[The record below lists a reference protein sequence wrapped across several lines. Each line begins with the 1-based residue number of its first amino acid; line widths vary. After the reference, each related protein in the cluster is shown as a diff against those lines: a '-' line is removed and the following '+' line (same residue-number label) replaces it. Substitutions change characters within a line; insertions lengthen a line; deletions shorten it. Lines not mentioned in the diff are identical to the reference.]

1 MLCSYCAEA
10 EKRNYFGLSTKR
22 EPAFISKGFSD
33 WKKAFEK
40 FQIDEGSD
48 CHNEAKQMKI
58 LAATA
63 EPIDEQSDSKLADQK
78 RNNRQIFLKILEK
91 LRFLSRQ
98 GLPMLGDSNN
108 RNFIH
113 FSLSEASYDSRIY
126 KWLEKKTIKFT
137 HLTIQNDRLKLMSVS
152 ILRNISKNVKQSKF
166 YTIMVDEV
174 TDVSNHEELVICIR
188 WIDHNFEP
196 HKEMIGL
203 YQVEDIKSE
212 TLRMP

>member
-48 CHNEAKQMKI
+48 CHNEAKQIKI
-58 LAATA
+58 LAATT
-63 EPIDEQSDSKLADQK
+63 EPIDEQSNSKLADQK

-108 RNFIH
+108 RKFIH
-113 FSLSEASYDSRIY
+113 FLLSEA
-126 KWLEKKTIKFT
+126 KTIKFT
-137 HLTIQNDRLKLMSVS
+137 HSTIQNDRLKLMSVS
-152 ILRNISKNVKQSKF
+152 ILRNVSKKVKQSKF

-196 HKEMIGL
+196 HKEMIGF
-203 YQVEDIKSE
+203 YQVEDIKSG

>member
-113 FSLSEASYDSRIY
+113 FLLSEASYDSRIY
-126 KWLEKKTIKFT
+126 KWLEKKLLSLLIQQFKTIA
-137 HLTIQNDRLKLMSVS
+137 
-152 ILRNISKNVKQSKF
+152 
-166 YTIMVDEV
+166 
-174 TDVSNHEELVICIR
+174 
-188 WIDHNFEP
+188 
-196 HKEMIGL
+196 
-203 YQVEDIKSE
+203 
-212 TLRMP
+212 

>member
-1 MLCSYCAEA
+1 
-10 EKRNYFGLSTKR
+10 
-22 EPAFISKGFSD
+22 
-33 WKKAFEK
+33 
-40 FQIDEGSD
+40 
-48 CHNEAKQMKI
+48 MKI
-58 LAATA
+58 LAATT
-63 EPIDEQSDSKLADQK
+63 EPIDKQSNSKLADQK
-78 RNNRQIFLKILEK
+78 RNNRQIFLEILEK

-108 RNFIH
+108 RNFVH
-113 FSLSEASYDSRIY
+113 FLLSEASYDSRIY

-137 HLTIQNDRLKLMSVS
+137 HSTIQNDRLKLMSVS

-174 TDVSNHEELVICIR
+174 ADVSNHGELVICIR
-188 WIDHNFEP
+188 WVDHNFEP
-196 HKEMIGL
+196 HKEMIGF

>member
-48 CHNEAKQMKI
+48 CHNEAKQIKI
-58 LAATA
+58 LAATT
-63 EPIDEQSDSKLADQK
+63 EPIDELSNSKSADQK
-78 RNNRQIFLKILEK
+78 RNIRQISLKILEK
-91 LRFLSRQ
+91 LCFLSRQ

-108 RNFIH
+108 RKFIH
-113 FSLSEASYDSRIY
+113 FLLSEA
-126 KWLEKKTIKFT
+126 KTIKFT
-137 HLTIQNDRLKLMSVS
+137 HSTIQNDRLKLMSVS
-152 ILRNISKNVKQSKF
+152 ILRNVSKKVKQSKF

-196 HKEMIGL
+196 HKEMIGF
-203 YQVEDIKSE
+203 YQVEDIKSG

>member
-48 CHNEAKQMKI
+48 CHNEGKQIKI
-58 LAATA
+58 LAATT
-63 EPIDEQSDSKLADQK
+63 EPIDEQSNSKLADQK

-108 RNFIH
+108 RKFIH
-113 FSLSEASYDSRIY
+113 FLLSEA
-126 KWLEKKTIKFT
+126 KTVKFT
-137 HLTIQNDRLKLMSVS
+137 HSTIQNDRLKLMSVS
-152 ILRNISKNVKQSKF
+152 ILRNISKKVKQSKF

-174 TDVSNHEELVICIR
+174 TDVSNHDELVICIR

-196 HKEMIGL
+196 HKEMIGF
-203 YQVEDIKSE
+203 YQVEDIKFE

>member
-48 CHNEAKQMKI
+48 CHNEAKQIKI
-58 LAATA
+58 LAATT
-63 EPIDEQSDSKLADQK
+63 EPIDELSNSKSADQK
-78 RNNRQIFLKILEK
+78 RNNRQISLKILEK

-108 RNFIH
+108 RKFIH
-113 FSLSEASYDSRIY
+113 FLLSEA
-126 KWLEKKTIKFT
+126 KTIKFT
-137 HLTIQNDRLKLMSVS
+137 HSTIQNDRLKLMSVS
-152 ILRNISKNVKQSKF
+152 ILRNVSKKVKQSKF

-196 HKEMIGL
+196 HKEMIGF
-203 YQVEDIKSE
+203 YQVEDIKSG

>member
-40 FQIDEGSD
+40 FQIDEGSE
-48 CHNEAKQMKI
+48 CHNEAKQIKT
-58 LAATA
+58 LAATT
-63 EPIDEQSDSKLADQK
+63 EPIDEQSNSKLADQK

-108 RNFIH
+108 RKFIH
-113 FSLSEASYDSRIY
+113 FLLSEA
-126 KWLEKKTIKFT
+126 KTIKFT
-137 HLTIQNDRLKLMSVS
+137 HSTIQNDRLKLMSVS
-152 ILRNISKNVKQSKF
+152 ILRNISKKVKQSKF

-188 WIDHNFEP
+188 WIDHNCEP
-196 HKEMIGL
+196 HKEMIGF

>member
-10 EKRNYFGLSTKR
+10 EKRNYFGLLTKR

-58 LAATA
+58 LAATT

-113 FSLSEASYDSRIY
+113 FLLSEASYDSRIY
-126 KWLEKKTIKFT
+126 KWLEKKLLSLLIQQFKTIA
-137 HLTIQNDRLKLMSVS
+137 
-152 ILRNISKNVKQSKF
+152 
-166 YTIMVDEV
+166 
-174 TDVSNHEELVICIR
+174 
-188 WIDHNFEP
+188 
-196 HKEMIGL
+196 
-203 YQVEDIKSE
+203 
-212 TLRMP
+212 